1 MARELIRRDNITR
14 REGSR
19 RRRSRRAI
27 LSILLALLGFA
38 TLLLLVQLGNTA
50 ALDLRLTRL
59 AQRLEHPAVLG
70 VLLAV
75 SWLGWQP
82 QQTLIAAGVLG
93 WLFLQRRYRLEG
105 AFAALAL
112 AVAALN
118 DLLKLATLRPR
129 PSAALADIAVHG
141 HVRGTSFP
149 SGHVMTYVL
158 FYGFLAYLVYT
169 HVRRPVRRWALLAP
183 LLALVALVGP
193 SRVYL
198 GHHWFTDALGSY
210 LLGGALLA
218 ILVLAYRAVREARPT
233 RAGALEEGD

>member
-1 MARELIRRDNITR
+1 MVRGVLGRVYITR
-14 REGSR
+14 WWDSW

-27 LSILLALLGFA
+27 LAIVLALLNFA
-38 TLLLLVQLGNTA
+38 VLLVVVRNTA
-50 ALDLRLTRL
+50 ALDLRVTRF
-59 AQRLEHPAVLG
+59 AQRAEHPAVLG

-82 QQTLIAAGVLG
+82 QQMLLVAGILG
-93 WLFLQRRYRLEG
+93 WLFLRRRYRLEG
-105 AFAALAL
+105 VFAALAL
-112 AVAALN
+112 AVGALN
-118 DLLKLATLRPR
+118 DLLKLVTLRPR
-129 PSAALADIAVHG
+129 PSAALADIVVHG

-169 HVRRPVRRWALLAP
+169 HVRRPALRWALLAP

-218 ILVLAYRAVREARPT
+218 ILVLAYRAVREARPAG
-233 RAGALEEGD
+233 AGALEEET